1 MQIVTYSIGA
11 QSPLLIRKWKV
22 SVALTTESRLKET
35 CVCLWGGGWGGRLRK
50 GDGCLPACSGEVGGT
65 LTHNTNQRKLFPKVI
80 MRFLPEHLMFQ
91 FTTEVRLHL
100 KIFP

>member
-22 SVALTTESRLKET
+22 SVALRVQVARDL
-35 CVCLWGGGWGGRLRK
+35 CVCVEGAGRGAVRR

-80 MRFLPEHLMFQ
+80 MRFLPEHLTF
-91 FTTEVRLHL
+91 
-100 KIFP
+100 